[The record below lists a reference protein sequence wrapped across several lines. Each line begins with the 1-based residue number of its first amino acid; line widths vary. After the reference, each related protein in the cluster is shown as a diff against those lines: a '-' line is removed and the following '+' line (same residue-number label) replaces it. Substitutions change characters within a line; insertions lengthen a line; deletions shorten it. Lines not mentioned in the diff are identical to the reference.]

1 MQSLYSDYTWV
12 LLTFS
17 IVFETYLSQSHTL
30 AVPTT

>member
-1 MQSLYSDYTWV
+1 MIIHGF

-17 IVFETYLSQSHTL
+17 IVFETYLSQPHTL